1 MSEPNSA
8 YQGFASKRGNK
19 TKNTNKKAD
28 SSKASVSKNSGVK
41 YKTLEKNKPK
51 VSPKNQVN
59 SRSSKA
65 TKEKGAPVKSKGA
78 TKNAATEVETTKA
91 KGAHKKV
98 ANKPETAKK
107 QQRGHRAVTNG
118 NTKFNGIKENEIDA
132 LVEQLLGDSSSHPK
146 KLSKAQQKKKQEL
159 EDYLVRQLE
168 KDDEERDNENI
179 SEEDESESDM
189 EEYCS
194 TCEDNS
200 DEYTINSYTEEE
212 GEEEESSV
220 NDEYSSESDEHNK
233 PVATST
239 KNTAAL
245 KRDTSAK
252 AGNDANAQKKGRK
265 SEKSVDNLPAA
276 TVVGTDKIVKPTEKR
291 RQSVDLAGVVSTS
304 TPEIT
309 VKTVNASAVKI
320 EPLSPPNNIVKM
332 NSIKEGEKLFNWL
345 LTPLPIKEF
354 FSKYWESGPCLIQR
368 KGCNYYS
375 HLISFQAI
383 DQMLLKNHVEF
394 TKNID
399 ITSYENGERKMLNP
413 VGRALPPVVWD
424 LYGQGCSVRLP
435 NPHIFLRE
443 LYRLNT
449 TLQEYFHCLVGA
461 NAYLTPPNSQGFAPH
476 YDDIEAFVLQIEG
489 RKRWR
494 LYKPRTQAEQ
504 LARFSSKNF
513 TQQEIGQPIFEEVLE
528 PGDML
533 YFPRGTIHQ
542 ACTEPGYHSL
552 HITLSMYQKQSY
564 ADLFEYMM
572 PLVLQRAIETNIE
585 MRCGLP
591 LHIFQHAGVAFS
603 DINTMERAEL
613 LRKVTKLMGQSLH
626 SVPLDEIMDAA
637 VDQLAKKY
645 QSEALP
651 PHLSP
656 AEHERTIFGS
666 HSMTNERGECLCDY
680 EITERTNVRLLRANI
695 MRLVQED
702 SKVRIYYYLDNS
714 KEYCEYNR
722 NFMEIE
728 MEEAAS
734 VELLIRSYPEYIAV
748 SQLPLEDEEHKVQM
762 VTALWERGLLMT
774 EKPFK

>member
-8 YQGFASKRGNK
+8 YQGLASKRGTK
-19 TKNTNKKAD
+19 TKNTTKKAD
-28 SSKASVSKNSGVK
+28 SSKASVSKNSGAK
-41 YKTLEKNKPK
+41 YKTLDKDKPK
-51 VSPKNQVN
+51 ASSKNQVN
-59 SRSSKA
+59 SRSIKA

-107 QQRGHRAVTNG
+107 QQKGHRAVTNG

-132 LVEQLLGDSSSHPK
+132 LVDQLLGDSSSHPK
-146 KLSKAQQKKKQEL
+146 KLSKAQQKKKLEL

-220 NDEYSSESDEHNK
+220 NDEYSSESDEDNI

-265 SEKSVDNLPAA
+265 SEKPVDNLPAA

-291 RQSVDLAGVVSTS
+291 RQSIDLAGVVSTS

-320 EPLSPPNNIVKM
+320 EPLSPPSNIVKM

-345 LTPLPIKEF
+345 LTPLPIKDF

-513 TQQEIGQPIFEEVLE
+513 TQQEIGKPIFEEVLE

-666 HSMTNERGECLCDY
+666 RSMTNERGECLCDY

-714 KEYCEYNR
+714 KECCEYNR

-728 MEEAAS
+728 MKEAAS
-734 VELLIRSYPEYIAV
+734 VELLIRSYPEYIGV